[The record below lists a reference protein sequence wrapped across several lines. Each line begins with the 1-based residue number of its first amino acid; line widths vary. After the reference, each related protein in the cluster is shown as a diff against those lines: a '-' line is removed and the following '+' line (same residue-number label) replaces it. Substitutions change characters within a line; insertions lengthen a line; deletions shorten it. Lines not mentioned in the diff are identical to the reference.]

1 MVRVPNLLYK
11 NIYWNSDTI
20 SKLSNNLLSIV
31 SKIPGLEDLQSHI
44 LFKHHLTPID
54 LKNIFNTYAGSAF
67 GISHNLNHSLVF
79 RPQCTLPKIKNLYF
93 TGASIHPGNG
103 TSMVLKSSKICSEII
118 KE

>member
-54 LKNIFNTYAGSAF
+54 LKIYL
-67 GISHNLNHSLVF
+67 IPMQDLHL
-79 RPQCTLPKIKNLYF
+79 
-93 TGASIHPGNG
+93 
-103 TSMVLKSSKICSEII
+103 E
-118 KE
+118 